1 MPEEI
6 SNREQAKHRS
16 GSWIGLAAGLVL
28 LAGLIALGGC
38 SRNGADSN
46 TPPSPGAVVK
56 NSTGMEFAYVPAGSF
71 QMGTEKG
78 DISGTELPVHQVT
91 LARGFY
97 MGRYEVTQAQWQKV
111 MGDNPSSFLSKDC
124 GENCPVN
131 SVSWNDVQEFIK
143 KLNALND
150 SYQYR
155 LPSEAEWEY
164 ACRAGTTGE
173 FAGDL
178 NSMAWYE
185 KNSEDKLHPVGQKQP
200 NAWGLYDMHGNVNE
214 WAMDY
219 SHENYNGAPTDGSAW
234 LSGGDSNKRVW
245 RGGDYREA
253 DASSSSGSRNWS
265 PADSDD
271 YRHGVRVVAVPRS

>member
-1 MPEEI
+1 MPLEI

-16 GSWIGLAAGLVL
+16 GLWIGLAVGLVL
-28 LAGLIALGGC
+28 LVGLIALGGC
-38 SRNGADSN
+38 GRNSANSN
-46 TPPSPGAVVK
+46 TPPSPGTVVK

-111 MGDNPSSFLSKDC
+111 MGVNPSSFLSKDC

-150 SYQYR
+150 GYQYR

-200 NAWGLYDMHGNVNE
+200 NAWGLYDMYGNVNE

-253 DASSSSGSRNWS
+253 DAFSSSGSRNWS